1 MKNLYIKTMILILA
15 GLLFAGQG
23 FAAITAEQAARL
35 GNDLTPL
42 GGEKAGNAD
51 GTIPAWDGG
60 ITSPP
65 AGYQKGHAPSRPLCR
80 RQGALH
86 HHGRQRRPV
95 CRPADRRPAGDA
107 QGLPQLQDE
116 RLPDPSQRLGT
127 AAHLRRD
134 QGRWQPGPNWLR
146 AATVSLAGST
156 AFLSRFRK
164 TASRRSGTTS
174 CAGAAMLSIATS
186 VLPR

>member
-42 GGEKAGNAD
+42 GGEKAGNAN

-65 AGYQKGHAPSRPLCR
+65 AGYQKGMHHPDPYAADKVLFTERRLRPLR
-80 RQGALH
+80 LMKDGATQMAAFHELRH
-86 HHGRQRRPV
+86 SI
-95 CRPADRRPAGDA
+95 PAAI
-107 QGLPQLQDE
+107 
-116 RLPDPSQRLGT
+116 SN
-127 AAHLRRD
+127 RD
-134 QGRWQPGPNWLR
+134 GPN
-146 AATVSLAGST
+146 AGT
-156 AFLSRFRK
+156 
-164 TASRRSGTTS
+164 
-174 CAGAAMLSIATS
+174 
-186 VLPR
+186 